1 MPGEARD
8 GLCANQCRI
17 RDALEEL
24 GLTEEELF
32 DNVDLLRNVLLYHV
46 SDPGQLT
53 EPLLVQDIANGAEV
67 PNLLGFTLQGGVD
80 NIQEDVSTRDGGSI
94 VISTRSVPSISG
106 DVNDAKIVAAAN
118 VPAFNGVIH
127 LINNVLIPPPVFEEE
142 DVELVDEPLE
152 DDATPD
158 ELSLFDVIS
167 DDERL
172 SILSQALS
180 VPAADSLR
188 LALEEVTPDFE
199 ATIFAPTDDA
209 FASLASALGV
219 ELEEILAAPFLLET
233 LLYHATLGRVTSDA
247 FSEEELSIDSVLG
260 PQIVAQIVDGTAFLN
275 GGVEVLEADISTLN
289 GVLHI
294 IDSVLDPNAN
304 LAPAEEAPE
313 QDV

>member
-1 MPGEARD
+1 MG
-8 GLCANQCRI
+8 
-17 RDALEEL
+17 
-24 GLTEEELF
+24 
-32 DNVDLLRNVLLYHV
+32 
-46 SDPGQLT
+46 
-53 EPLLVQDIANGAEV
+53 
-67 PNLLGFTLQGGVD
+67 
-80 NIQEDVSTRDGGSI
+80 
-94 VISTRSVPSISG
+94 ISTRSVPSISG

-118 VPAFNGVIH
+118 VPAFNGVVH
-127 LINNVLIPPPVFEEE
+127 LIDNVLIPPPVFEEE
-142 DVELVDEPLE
+142 ELSLVDTPLE

-172 SILSQALS
+172 SILSAALS

-188 LALEEVTPDFE
+188 LALEEVTPEFE
-199 ATIFAPTDDA
+199 ATIFAPTDEA
-209 FASLASALGV
+209 FEALAGELGI

-304 LAPAEEAPE
+304 LAPAEEAQE
-313 QDV
+313 QRRRHEKSWCRIR